1 MTTPRVLITS
11 IFLKAGDDVD
21 RYLASQG
28 MEPVYRPWHGGRT
41 EEEMTGLLRGID
53 GAIVSSDPF
62 TARVIQ
68 AADRLRVISRT
79 GVGYDAVDVPA
90 ATKRGVI
97 VTTTPGVNR
106 HAVADWALALIL
118 CCARKV
124 PESLAEVRRG
134 AWTRHEGMDLAEKTL
149 GVVGLGTIGKEV
161 AKRAKA
167 FGMRLLAFDLVQDL
181 PFAAGQGIAYVPLED
196 LLRQSDFVSI
206 HCFLNA
212 ATRHL
217 INAERLLLMKPTAFL
232 INTARGGIVDTEAL
246 YRGPSGQADRRGGL
260 GCVRRG
266 AASRR
271 QPAAGTRERLPQ
283 SSHRRVHRGRAHTLG
298 AHGGRESGPGPDRRA
313 ARGHRESGGPGA
325 LALDWRDTHPAI
337 RPVGVGCEGSSS
349 SR

>member
-1 MTTPRVLITS
+1 MGKPRILITS

-21 RYLASQG
+21 RSLTSHG
-28 MEPVYRPWHGGRT
+28 MDTVYHQWHGGRT
-41 EEEMTGLLRGID
+41 EDELIKLLQGID
-53 GAIVSSDPF
+53 GAIVSTDPF

-68 AADRLRVISRT
+68 AADRLKVISRT

-124 PESLAEVRRG
+124 PENLAEVRRG
-134 AWTRHEGMDLAEKTL
+134 AWGRHEGMDLAEKIL

-167 FGMRLLAFDLVQDL
+167 FGMRLLAFDLVQDR
-181 PFAAGQGIAYVPLED
+181 PFAEGQGIAYVSLED

-206 HCFLNA
+206 HCFLNE

-217 INAERLLLMKPTAFL
+217 INAERLALMKPTAFL
-232 INTARGGIVDTEAL
+232 INTARGGIVDTQAL
-246 YRGPSGQADRRGGL
+246 CQALQVKRIAGAGLDVFEGEPLQADSPLRGLENVYLAPHCAGSTADARKRSGAMAAENLIRGL
-260 GCVRRG
+260 RG
-266 AASRR
+266 ER
-271 QPAAGTRERLPQ
+271 PEGIVNPEVLTR
-283 SSHRRVHRGRAHTLG
+283 
-298 AHGGRESGPGPDRRA
+298 
-313 ARGHRESGGPGA
+313 
-325 LALDWRDTHPAI
+325 
-337 RPVGVGCEGSSS
+337 
-349 SR
+349 

>member
-21 RYLASQG
+21 RYLSSQG
-28 MEPVYRPWHGGRT
+28 VEPIYRPWHGGRT
-41 EEEMTGLLRGID
+41 EEELIDLLRGID
-53 GAIVSSDPF
+53 GAIVSTDPF

-68 AADRLRVISRT
+68 AAERLRVISRT

-118 CCARKV
+118 CCARKI
-124 PESLAEVRRG
+124 PENLGEVRRG
-134 AWTRHEGMDLAEKTL
+134 TWTRHEGMDLAEKTL

-246 YRGPSGQADRRGGL
+246 YRALHAKRIAGAGLDVFEGEPLRADSPLRALENVYLSPHTAGSTADARRLSGATAAENLIRALRG
-260 GCVRRG
+260 
-266 AASRR
+266 
-271 QPAAGTRERLPQ
+271 ER
-283 SSHRRVHRGRAHTLG
+283 
-298 AHGGRESGPGPDRRA
+298 PDGIVNPEVL
-313 ARGHRESGGPGA
+313 AR
-325 LALDWRDTHPAI
+325 
-337 RPVGVGCEGSSS
+337 
-349 SR
+349 

>member
-1 MTTPRVLITS
+1 LIANEEHKNMTTTRLLITS

-21 RYLASQG
+21 RYLTSQG

-41 EEEMTGLLRGID
+41 EEELIDLLRGID
-53 GAIVSSDPF
+53 GAIVSTDPF

-124 PESLAEVRRG
+124 PENLAEVRRG

-149 GVVGLGTIGKEV
+149 GLVGLGTIGKEV

-246 YRGPSGQADRRGGL
+246 YRALHAKRIAGAGLDVFEGEPLRADSPLRTLENVYLSPHTAGSTADARRL
-260 GCVRRG
+260 SG
-266 AASRR
+266 AA
-271 QPAAGTRERLPQ
+271 AAENLIRALRGER
-283 SSHRRVHRGRAHTLG
+283 
-298 AHGGRESGPGPDRRA
+298 PDGIVNPEVL
-313 ARGHRESGGPGA
+313 AR
-325 LALDWRDTHPAI
+325 
-337 RPVGVGCEGSSS
+337 
-349 SR
+349 

>member
-1 MTTPRVLITS
+1 MSTPRVLITS

-21 RYLASQG
+21 RYLTSHG

-41 EEEMTGLLRGID
+41 EEELTDLLRGID

-124 PESLAEVRRG
+124 PESLEEVRRG
-134 AWTRHEGMDLAEKTL
+134 AWTRYLGMDLAEKTL

-181 PFAAGQGIAYVPLED
+181 PFAAGQGITYVPLED

-232 INTARGGIVDTEAL
+232 INTARGGIVDNEAL
-246 YRGPSGQADRRGGL
+246 YRALLAKRIAGAGLDVFEGEPLRADSPLRALESVYLSPHTAGSTADARTRSGRMAAENLVRGLTG
-260 GCVRRG
+260 
-266 AASRR
+266 
-271 QPAAGTRERLPQ
+271 ERPEGIVNPEVL
-283 SSHRRVHRGRAHTLG
+283 
-298 AHGGRESGPGPDRRA
+298 
-313 ARGHRESGGPGA
+313 AR
-325 LALDWRDTHPAI
+325 
-337 RPVGVGCEGSSS
+337 
-349 SR
+349 

>member
-21 RYLASQG
+21 RYLTSQG
-28 MEPVYRPWHGGRT
+28 MEPLYRPWHGGRT
-41 EEEMTGLLRGID
+41 EEELIDLLRGID

-124 PESLAEVRRG
+124 PENLAEVRRG

-167 FGMRLLAFDLVQDL
+167 FGMRLLALDLVQDL
-181 PFAAGQGIAYVPLED
+181 PFAAGQGIAYVSLED

-246 YRGPSGQADRRGGL
+246 YRALHAKRIAGAGLDVFEGEPLRADSPLRALDNVYLSPHTAGSTADARRL
-260 GCVRRG
+260 SG
-266 AASRR
+266 AA
-271 QPAAGTRERLPQ
+271 AAENLIRALRGER
-283 SSHRRVHRGRAHTLG
+283 
-298 AHGGRESGPGPDRRA
+298 PDGIVNPEVL
-313 ARGHRESGGPGA
+313 AR
-325 LALDWRDTHPAI
+325 
-337 RPVGVGCEGSSS
+337 
-349 SR
+349 